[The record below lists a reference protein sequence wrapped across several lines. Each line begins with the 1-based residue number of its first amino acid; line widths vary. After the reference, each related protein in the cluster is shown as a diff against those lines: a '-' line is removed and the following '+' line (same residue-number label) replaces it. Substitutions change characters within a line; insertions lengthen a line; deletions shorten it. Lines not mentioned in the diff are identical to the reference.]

1 MNKLIITLFLLI
13 FTFISTY
20 STFSA
25 EKFSNTTIDSLRKEL
40 LNKTG
45 SDKSSTQLELA
56 FRIMDNDQNVALG
69 LANSALNE
77 AKLSNNKNL
86 EMRAYYILGRINA
99 ILDKKEL
106 AEAYYDTALI
116 FTEASGDNWLKG
128 EILFNKGVIKH
139 KHNQEIEALKYFNA
153 SLQAC
158 RLSNNF
164 KVMGATYSMMGIILR
179 VNGLYDRAIE
189 YLVNSRLNY
198 EKANYSEGKAWNTYL
213 LGRIYSDLKLP
224 QKALEYFQEAL
235 DLYTKL
241 ASNDSNNT
249 GLAICYEQIGLL
261 NLDSGNFS
269 EAKKHIDR
277 TLKIYTANKSAYGL
291 SNAHK
296 NLGMIEYSTGNFEN
310 AEKYLNESLKIKME
324 IDDYLS
330 LPTIYEYLGLCLI
343 GKGHIVDG
351 VNSLKYGLTLATSN
365 NQKKI
370 QLNIYLKLSE
380 VYLSINDFKNAISC
394 QQKQIEIQD
403 LLLSGAANIKMEQL
417 QAIYEI
423 DKQNGQIIEL
433 KKQNEIN
440 SLIIEQHRISR
451 LLMIIGIIVAF
462 LFSLSIYWFY
472 NKIRRKNLELKE
484 SNAAKDK
491 FFAIIAHDLRGPTG
505 TLAAFL
511 EHINESFNELSPAE
525 LKEILRLLYKSAE
538 DVRVLLENLLIWA
551 QSQLNKIE
559 FLPTEFKL
567 TDLIQ
572 NSLKGLNQTADN
584 KQVDIKLE
592 LNNEISVIADPNMVQ
607 TIVRNLLSN
616 ALKFTHR
623 GGLVTIRTEVQNMQN
638 AIVHIIDTGVGIEK
652 ASLSKIFDG
661 SNTLHNSGTE
671 NEKSTGLGLILVK
684 DFIVK
689 NRGTI
694 AIESQKGIGTTVS
707 FTLPLSGLE
716 PGSAI

>member
-1 MNKLIITLFLLI
+1 
-13 FTFISTY
+13 
-20 STFSA
+20 
-25 EKFSNTTIDSLRKEL
+25 
-40 LNKTG
+40 
-45 SDKSSTQLELA
+45 
-56 FRIMDNDQNVALG
+56 VALG

-106 AEAYYDTALI
+106 AEAYYNTALI

>member
-1 MNKLIITLFLLI
+1 
-13 FTFISTY
+13 
-20 STFSA
+20 
-25 EKFSNTTIDSLRKEL
+25 
-40 LNKTG
+40 
-45 SDKSSTQLELA
+45 
-56 FRIMDNDQNVALG
+56 
-69 LANSALNE
+69 
-77 AKLSNNKNL
+77 
-86 EMRAYYILGRINA
+86 
-99 ILDKKEL
+99 
-106 AEAYYDTALI
+106 
-116 FTEASGDNWLKG
+116 
-128 EILFNKGVIKH
+128 
-139 KHNQEIEALKYFNA
+139 
-153 SLQAC
+153 
-158 RLSNNF
+158 
-164 KVMGATYSMMGIILR
+164 
-179 VNGLYDRAIE
+179 
-189 YLVNSRLNY
+189 
-198 EKANYSEGKAWNTYL
+198 
-213 LGRIYSDLKLP
+213 
-224 QKALEYFQEAL
+224 
-235 DLYTKL
+235 
-241 ASNDSNNT
+241 
-249 GLAICYEQIGLL
+249 
-261 NLDSGNFS
+261 
-269 EAKKHIDR
+269 
-277 TLKIYTANKSAYGL
+277 
-291 SNAHK
+291 
-296 NLGMIEYSTGNFEN
+296 
-310 AEKYLNESLKIKME
+310 
-324 IDDYLS
+324 
-330 LPTIYEYLGLCLI
+330 
-343 GKGHIVDG
+343 
-351 VNSLKYGLTLATSN
+351 LATSN